1 MVTFNANHW
10 SHKITSKLDLQLKT
24 VIKRDTN
31 GGRRDIRGKIK
42 KWRHSKKMNGLI
54 IYTEKIQYLQSSS
67 QYLIQRENH
76 GYFSYNICK
85 ALNMLWIYR
94 HSRVFKNTYHCGLKI
109 VIRNAVYYAW
119 YLQVVS
125 AAILLLLRLI
135 FFKINYLFFQFTIKI
150 FYHCYI
156 TLEFFILR
164 HNLVQT
170 FCKSFNF
177 FTEFM
182 QISINDN
189 AYFNI

>member
-54 IYTEKIQYLQSSS
+54 IYSEKIPYLQSSS

-94 HSRVFKNTYHCGLKI
+94 HSRVFKNTYHCISRSLSETLFI
-109 VIRNAVYYAW
+109 MPDICTLFLQLYYSSFAW
-119 YLQVVS
+119 
-125 AAILLLLRLI
+125 
-135 FFKINYLFFQFTIKI
+135 FFS
-150 FYHCYI
+150 
-156 TLEFFILR
+156 R
-164 HNLVQT
+164 
-170 FCKSFNF
+170 
-177 FTEFM
+177 
-182 QISINDN
+182 
-189 AYFNI
+189 